1 MMSELEKQEII
12 NRVNAMSREEKELV
26 ASVIPVDICQ
36 NRVTA
41 EIERL
46 LTLEKKVKSLSE
58 EAYILSYTDIHDSL
72 SSARKNK
79 EE

>member
-12 NRVNAMSREEKELV
+12 NRVNAMSREEKEVV
-26 ASVIPVDICQ
+26 ASVLPVDVCQ

-46 LTLEKKVKSLSE
+46 LTFEKKVKSLC
-58 EAYILSYTDIHDSL
+58 
-72 SSARKNK
+72 
-79 EE
+79 

>member
-36 NRVTA
+36 NRITA

>member
-26 ASVIPVDICQ
+26 VSVIPVDICQ
-36 NRVTA
+36 NRVTV

>member
-12 NRVNAMSREEKELV
+12 SRVNAMSREEKELV
-26 ASVIPVDICQ
+26 VSVIPVDICQ
-36 NRVTA
+36 NRVRA

-58 EAYILSYTDIHDSL
+58 EAYNLSYTDIYDFL

>member
-12 NRVNAMSREEKELV
+12 NRVNAMSKEEKELV

-36 NRVTA
+36 NRITA

>member
-12 NRVNAMSREEKELV
+12 SRVNAMSKEEKELV

-58 EAYILSYTDIHDSL
+58 EAYILSYTDIYDFL
-72 SSARKNK
+72 SSSRKNK